1 MNTTYDYLQ
10 TLILSFEDNYHLPL
24 LAAVNTAHITGSAE
38 SLIEACNMTDRAVEA
53 LLMVQDVALSQLE
66 NAATPLSAQQT
77 WDISNTLEELTSS
90 LQYITAELAQLS
102 LDIAEEYAFCDE

>member
-1 MNTTYDYLQ
+1 MTNTYNYLN

-24 LAAVNTAHITGSAE
+24 LQAVNNAHLTGSPE
-38 SLIEACNMTDRAVEA
+38 SLIEACNATDRAIEA

-102 LDIAEEYAFCDE
+102 LDIAQEYAFCDE

>member
-1 MNTTYDYLQ
+1 MSTTYNYLN

-24 LAAVNTAHITGSAE
+24 LAAVNTAHMTGNPE
-38 SLIEACNMTDRAVEA
+38 SLIEACNATDRAIEA
-53 LLMVQDVALSQLE
+53 LLMIQDVALSQME
-66 NAATPLSAQQT
+66 NASPPLSDDQA
-77 WDISNTLEELTSS
+77 WEVANTLEELTSS